1 VGWQGSGGSSVA
13 TTTINIWFGGV
24 LLWFAAIG
32 EFLLGNTFPMMV
44 FFAYGAHF
52 LSFATTSI
60 PWYNAIGYFN
70 PDGSGIGSPG
80 VENQTAV
87 WTASYGKLVLPSWD
101 RTPWVWL
108 YVAFY
113 PMVMCILSFIF
124 LIGSLRTNLVFV
136 LIFIF
141 ATIGFGLGAGAFF
154 HLAHG
159 NTVVGLRLAK
169 GLGACFF
176 ATGVLGFYFLLAL
189 VVAIMELPIPDIPV
203 FDMST
208 VIKARSRGVIKEE

>member
-1 VGWQGSGGSSVA
+1 VGWQGSGGASVA

-60 PWYNAIGYFN
+60 PYYNAIGFFN

-87 WTASYGKLVLPSWD
+87 WTASYGKFNSSSSNSPS
-101 RTPWVWL
+101 
-108 YVAFY
+108 
-113 PMVMCILSFIF
+113 
-124 LIGSLRTNLVFV
+124 
-136 LIFIF
+136 
-141 ATIGFGLGAGAFF
+141 
-154 HLAHG
+154 
-159 NTVVGLRLAK
+159 
-169 GLGACFF
+169 
-176 ATGVLGFYFLLAL
+176 
-189 VVAIMELPIPDIPV
+189 
-203 FDMST
+203 
-208 VIKARSRGVIKEE
+208 